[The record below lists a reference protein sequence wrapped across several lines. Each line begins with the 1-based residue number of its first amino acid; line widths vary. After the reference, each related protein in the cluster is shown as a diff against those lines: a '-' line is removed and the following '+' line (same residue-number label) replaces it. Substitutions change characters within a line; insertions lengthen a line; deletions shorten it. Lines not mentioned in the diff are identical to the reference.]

1 MRIFLSTADV
11 SGDMHAAALVQA
23 LRRQLSEAGEELEV
37 FGLGG
42 EALAAAGLRS
52 VAAQSDLAVGGL
64 VEVLSSAPR
73 ILRSYAALR
82 RSIRTE
88 NPDLVVLVDTPDLNI
103 PLASVA
109 RRANLPVFYYIAPQ
123 VWAWRLGRIRK
134 LKRRVS
140 QIGVIFPFE
149 AGLFNNAGI
158 PATFVGHPLVDRMAR
173 VRAQLDEKELAAE
186 LGLDLQRP
194 ILSLLPGS
202 RRNELAA
209 NLEPML
215 EAAALLADAHP
226 SLQVCLLL
234 APTVSRETLDVPDGV
249 RVIEARTHESMAIS
263 TVLLAAPGTVTVESA
278 LLGVPLVVTHR
289 VNGLTFEI
297 ARRITRVPSSCMVNL
312 IADEGVVTERLQQ
325 LARPAA
331 LAAELGHL
339 IRDPEARHLLSQ
351 ALERACAR
359 LGGPGAADR
368 AATLALEL
376 TGRR

>member
-1 MRIFLSTADV
+1 VRIFLSTADA
-11 SGDMHAAALVQA
+11 SGDMHGASFLHA
-23 LRRQLSEAGEELEV
+23 LRRQLRELGEELDA

-42 EALAAAGLRS
+42 EALAAAGLRQ
-52 VAAQSDLAVGGL
+52 VAQQSDLAVGGL

-82 RSIRTE
+82 RAIRSE
-88 NPDLVVLVDTPDLNI
+88 RPDLVVLVDTPDLNI

-149 AGLFNNAGI
+149 AALFNNAGI

-173 VRAQLDEKELAAE
+173 VRESLDEKEVAAE

-202 RRNELAA
+202 RRNEIAA

-215 EAAALLADAHP
+215 EAAALVREAHP
-226 SLQVCLLL
+226 GLQVCLLL
-234 APTVSRETLDVPDGV
+234 ASTVERDLLDLPDGV
-249 RVIEARTHESMAIS
+249 HVIEGRTHGAMAIS
-263 TVLLAAPGTVTVESA
+263 TVLLAAPGTVTVEAA

-289 VNGLTFEI
+289 VHGLTFEI

-312 IADEGVVTERLQQ
+312 IADSGVVTERLQH
-325 LARPAA
+325 LARPTA
-331 LAAELGHL
+331 LAAEVSRL
-339 IRDPEARHLLSQ
+339 IRDPEAREALCQ
-351 ALERACAR
+351 ALAQASAR

-368 AATLALEL
+368 AASLALEL

>member
-1 MRIFLSTADV
+1 M
-11 SGDMHAAALVQA
+11 
-23 LRRQLSEAGEELEV
+23 
-37 FGLGG
+37 
-42 EALAAAGLRS
+42 
-52 VAAQSDLAVGGL
+52 
-64 VEVLSSAPR
+64 
-73 ILRSYAALR
+73 
-82 RSIRTE
+82 
-88 NPDLVVLVDTPDLNI
+88 
-103 PLASVA
+103 
-109 RRANLPVFYYIAPQ
+109 
-123 VWAWRLGRIRK
+123 
-134 LKRRVS
+134 
-140 QIGVIFPFE
+140 IFPFE
-149 AGLFNNAGI
+149 AALFNNAGI

-202 RRNELAA
+202 RRNEVAA

-215 EAAALLADAHP
+215 EAAALLADAYP